1 MLVSNENN
9 YALAGILTKGIYA
22 QDEDAI
28 DNIASNY
35 TSYKAS
41 DMTLMMLIQMHPVA
55 VMTIGVIMLALFGI
69 VCLLSFKN
77 RKNNIQ
83 LEDNLTKIKRDKYI
97 LDKLTTDYNAVYYI
111 ELNKGAFEKL
121 KIVKGTYADI
131 VFKEKNLIILMN
143 VLIIMLIVT

>member
-69 VCLLSFKN
+69 VCSLSFKN

-97 LDKLTTDYNAVYYI
+97 LDKLTTDYNAVYYR
-111 ELNKGAFEKL
+111 LF
-121 KIVKGTYADI
+121 
-131 VFKEKNLIILMN
+131 
-143 VLIIMLIVT
+143 

>member
-1 MLVSNENN
+1 ME
-9 YALAGILTKGIYA
+9 
-22 QDEDAI
+22 
-28 DNIASNY
+28 
-35 TSYKAS
+35 TS
-41 DMTLMMLIQMHPVA
+41 LI
-55 VMTIGVIMLALFGI
+55 
-69 VCLLSFKN
+69 KN

>member
-41 DMTLMMLIQMHPVA
+41 DMTLMMLIQMYPVA

-69 VCLLSFKN
+69 VCSLSFKN
-77 RKNNIQ
+77 RKNSIQ

-97 LDKLTTDYNAVYYI
+97 LGKLTTDYNAVYYI

>member
-69 VCLLSFKN
+69 VCSLSFKN
-77 RKNNIQ
+77 RK
-83 LEDNLTKIKRDKYI
+83 KIF
-97 LDKLTTDYNAVYYI
+97 N
-111 ELNKGAFEKL
+111 
-121 KIVKGTYADI
+121 
-131 VFKEKNLIILMN
+131 
-143 VLIIMLIVT
+143 